1 MTVCVGNHGILAVV
15 ADACCT
21 LVEKKKNTTVKNAR
35 GVGNGM
41 LVFISWA
48 VDAI

>member
-1 MTVCVGNHGILAVV
+1 MTMYVGNHGILAVV
-15 ADACCT
+15 ADACCA
-21 LVEKKKNTTVKNAR
+21 LVEKTNTAVKNDR

>member
-1 MTVCVGNHGILAVV
+1 MSVGNHGILAVA
-15 ADACCT
+15 ADACCA
-21 LVEKKKNTTVKNAR
+21 LVEKKNTTVKNAR